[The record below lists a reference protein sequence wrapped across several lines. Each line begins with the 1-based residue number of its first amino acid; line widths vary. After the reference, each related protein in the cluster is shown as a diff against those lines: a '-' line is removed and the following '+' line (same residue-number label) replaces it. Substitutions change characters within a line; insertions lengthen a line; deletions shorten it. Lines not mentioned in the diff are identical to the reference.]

1 MNWNAK
7 YEFRF
12 NISFFNIII
21 VRIMNG
27 CVGKKTALLQI
38 LVVGWLAR
46 FANVLFCAVGFLF
59 SLRGGRKTK

>member
-1 MNWNAK
+1 
-7 YEFRF
+7 
-12 NISFFNIII
+12 
-21 VRIMNG
+21 MNG

-59 SLRGGRKTK
+59 SLRGGEKTK